1 MQISQGWKWK
11 ISSVGGVLETVKQAQ
26 SHEITFRYSRS
37 KAETQELCE
46 DRRWILC
53 PLFRKKL
60 LIWWS
65 VCGTIKWSPW
75 NIWSTIYQTDHI
87 WWDAHRPRKSP
98 GLLDCNKQLFFD
110 GYCERPCKLYWQA
123 CNQALERKVSLV
135 VCPKDARKHCPIAPM
150 PASGMLPLS
159 KLPCTFR

>member
-1 MQISQGWKWK
+1 MRISQGWKWK

-46 DRRWILC
+46 DRGWILC
-53 PLFRKKL
+53 PFFRKKL
-60 LIWWS
+60 FIWWS

-98 GLLDCNKQLFFD
+98 GLLILEQLPSSNSTPNSISTPSQFNSSKSWV
-110 GYCERPCKLYWQA
+110 G
-123 CNQALERKVSLV
+123 V
-135 VCPKDARKHCPIAPM
+135 M
-150 PASGMLPLS
+150 PYIWFSP
-159 KLPCTFR
+159 PPTHPPTHHHITFLN

>member
-1 MQISQGWKWK
+1 MTEVVNSGLNSTNHHFPILSYQVQMRISQGWKWK

-98 GLLDCNKQLFFD
+98 GLLILEHWIIIFGRFFWKALWK
-110 GYCERPCKLYWQA
+110 YWMSSKKYPC
-123 CNQALERKVSLV
+123 
-135 VCPKDARKHCPIAPM
+135 P
-150 PASGMLPLS
+150 
-159 KLPCTFR
+159 